1 MLLANLKYSAQDIP
15 TGWPMGMTQLL
26 YCIASLTSIGCV
38 HSVTLQRKY
47 AFFCFSAT
55 ICSCVCVQVRQRTGY
70 CPQFDA
76 LIDLMTGREMLRMYA
91 ALRGVV
97 SDQIDPLVDELMHSL
112 LLTEHAD
119 KLTKTYR

>member
-1 MLLANLKYSAQDIP
+1 
-15 TGWPMGMTQLL
+15 MTQLL
-26 YCIASLTSIGCV
+26 YCFTDVYRLFAFRNAT
-38 HSVTLQRKY
+38 KY
-47 AFFCFSAT
+47 ICFFFCFSTT

-97 SDQIDPLVDELMHSL
+97 SDRIDPLVDELMHSL

>member
-1 MLLANLKYSAQDIP
+1 M
-15 TGWPMGMTQLL
+15 
-26 YCIASLTSIGCV
+26 
-38 HSVTLQRKY
+38 
-47 AFFCFSAT
+47 
-55 ICSCVCVQVRQRTGY
+55 RQRTGY

-91 ALRGVV
+91 ALRGVP
-97 SDQIDPLVDELMHSL
+97 SEEIDALIEELMRSV

>member
-1 MLLANLKYSAQDIP
+1 
-15 TGWPMGMTQLL
+15 MTQLL
-26 YCIASLTSIGCV
+26 YCFTDVYRLFAFRNAT
-38 HSVTLQRKY
+38 KY
-47 AFFCFSAT
+47 ICFFFCFSTT

-97 SDQIDPLVDELMHSL
+97 SDRIDPNAFFIAHRTCRQTDEDIQVSWLTVIASFSFYEEQHSFCS
-112 LLTEHAD
+112 
-119 KLTKTYR
+119 

>member
-1 MLLANLKYSAQDIP
+1 M
-15 TGWPMGMTQLL
+15 
-26 YCIASLTSIGCV
+26 
-38 HSVTLQRKY
+38 
-47 AFFCFSAT
+47 FCFL
-55 ICSCVCVQVRQRTGY
+55 QVRQRTGY

-91 ALRGVV
+91 SLRGVPEE
-97 SDQIDPLVDELMHSL
+97 QIDPLIEDLMRSV